1 MTHTHNTRAAK
12 TGLSISS
19 QDHRAVGFRVPKE
32 WLSLSENLR
41 AMTSLGGFKKKSKDE
56 IIKKYKLFNCDKLN
70 CRACGGQI
78 G

>member
-1 MTHTHNTRAAK
+1 M
-12 TGLSISS
+12 
-19 QDHRAVGFRVPKE
+19 GFRVPKE

-41 AMTSLGGFKKKSKDE
+41 EMTSLGGFKKKSKDE